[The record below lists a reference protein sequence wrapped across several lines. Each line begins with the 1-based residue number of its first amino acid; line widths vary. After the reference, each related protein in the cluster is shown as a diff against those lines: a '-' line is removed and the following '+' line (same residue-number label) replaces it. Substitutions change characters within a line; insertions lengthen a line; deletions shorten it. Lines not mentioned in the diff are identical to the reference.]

1 MSWIYV
7 FLSLAKPIIIHMKRY
22 TKIICTL
29 GPASSDEAVIHKMA
43 LRGMDVVRINFSHGN
58 HQQHQKKVN
67 TVRTVNKKHGFK
79 MKVLADLEGYRIRLG
94 EFKKAIHLEK
104 DQDFVMSNE
113 AYYGDNHIPFNY
125 DGDTAKIKTGMSV
138 FIDDGKI
145 HLRATGRKGN
155 RLKVRVIQEGIL
167 TRHKGVNIPEMK
179 LKSNIMTAKDKAD
192 LKFCIKNNVD
202 KIAQSF
208 VRNKRDISRVMDIVK
223 SRLPDCQVIAKIENQ
238 EGLSNIDHILDVCDA
253 VMIARG
259 DLGVSLPIYK
269 IPIIQK
275 YIIRHCGRKKKYSI
289 TATQMLDSMIDNG
302 RPTRAEVSDVA
313 NAVLDGTDYVMLSG
327 ETAIGRYPS
336 RSVQMIRQIV
346 EYTEKHE
353 SARF

>member
-1 MSWIYV
+1 MQ
-7 FLSLAKPIIIHMKRY
+7 RY

-43 LRGMDVVRINFSHGN
+43 SRGMNVARINFSHSYRR
-58 HQQHQKKVN
+58 QHQKMIDI
-67 TVRTVNKKHGFK
+67 VRKINKKHKFNVS
-79 MKVLADLEGYRIRLG
+79 VLADLEGYRIRLG
-94 EFKKAIHLEK
+94 EFTKNIHLKK
-104 DQDFVMSNE
+104 DHYFIVSNE
-113 AYYGDNHIPFNY
+113 AYYGDDHIPFNY
-125 DGDTAKIKTGMSV
+125 DGDIARIKTGMDI

-145 HLRATGRKGN
+145 HLRVTRRTGKRV
-155 RLKVRVIQEGIL
+155 KVKVFQGGIL
-167 TRHKGVNIPEMK
+167 MPHKGVNIPDLK
-179 LKSNIMTAKDKAD
+179 LESNIMTAKDRAD
-192 LKFCIKNNVD
+192 LEFSVKNHVD
-202 KIAQSF
+202 TIALSF
-208 VRNKRDISRVMDIVK
+208 VRNRRDIQRVMDRVK
-223 SRLPDCQVIAKIENQ
+223 SRLPECQVIAKIENQ
-238 EGLSNIDHILDVCDA
+238 EGLSNIDPILDSCDG

-275 YIIRHCGRKKKYSI
+275 YIIRHCNRKKKVSI
-289 TATQMLDSMIDNG
+289 TATQMLDSMIENG

-336 RSVQMIRQIV
+336 RSVQMIRQII

-353 SARF
+353 NARL